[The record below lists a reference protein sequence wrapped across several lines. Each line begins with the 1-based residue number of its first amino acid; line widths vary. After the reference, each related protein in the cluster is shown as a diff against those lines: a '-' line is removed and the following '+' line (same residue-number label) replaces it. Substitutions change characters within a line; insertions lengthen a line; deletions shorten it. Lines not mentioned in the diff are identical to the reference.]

1 MNRAICLE
9 SDDWCGIY
17 LDGVLQL
24 EGHRLTD
31 GTDLFFLVFA
41 EKHGLHSSDFKFDTL
56 SSEDNQMA
64 HELGGYPVKLTD
76 FNGKYYL

>member
-1 MNRAICLE
+1 MRAVCLE

-31 GTDLFFLVFA
+31 GTDLFFLRFA
-41 EKHGLHSSDFKFDTL
+41 EMHNLKSTDFKFDTL
-56 SSEDNQMA
+56 EAEDNEVT
-64 HELGGYPVKLTD
+64 HKLGGYPKKLLS
-76 FNGKYYL
+76 FIHRY